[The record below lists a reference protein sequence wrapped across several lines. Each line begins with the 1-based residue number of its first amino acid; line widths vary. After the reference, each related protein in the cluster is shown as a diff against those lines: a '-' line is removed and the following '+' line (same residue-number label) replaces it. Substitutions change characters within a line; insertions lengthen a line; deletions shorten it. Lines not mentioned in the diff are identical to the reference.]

1 MPAKRELE
9 RCCTSICQNS
19 GYTSIAA
26 MFLEMTPS
34 RQAHPMAV
42 TEMAVETASPRLGPS
57 MRPTAKSVIS
67 LALRIHK
74 ARDGSPKDGPVSTYG
89 TDSEIVIRKLIPGD
103 IQSPGS
109 RRPSAVGVEDPDPHF
124 LHAVAD
130 ELAL

>member
-1 MPAKRELE
+1 
-9 RCCTSICQNS
+9 
-19 GYTSIAA
+19 
-26 MFLEMTPS
+26 
-34 RQAHPMAV
+34 MAV

-103 IQSPGS
+103 IQSPGFS
-109 RRPSAVGVEDPDPHF
+109 TSARNERGPSAVGVEDPDPHF

-130 ELAL
+130 ELALYRAAGLNGGGTVETAVHG